1 MPKFDDFEPPITIKR
16 KMTSDHDTDDA
27 NEALRNEHLF
37 ITTHFSKFGKTFS
50 GKYFP
55 LDYEER
61 EIQFY
66 FVMPPECFD
75 GMKKQP
81 FHTRKGENSKRLPP
95 WIKDKVKQYVLNV
108 DLASNYK
115 S

>member
-27 NEALRNEHLF
+27 NEALRN
-37 ITTHFSKFGKTFS
+37 
-50 GKYFP
+50 
-55 LDYEER
+55 EER